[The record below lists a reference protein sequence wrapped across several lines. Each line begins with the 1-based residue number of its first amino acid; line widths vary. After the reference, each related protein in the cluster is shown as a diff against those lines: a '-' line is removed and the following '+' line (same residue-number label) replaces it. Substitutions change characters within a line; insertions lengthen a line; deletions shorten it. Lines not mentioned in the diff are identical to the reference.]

1 MSTSLVASLSL
12 RLDLEQQSTVPLFR
26 QLYGSVRAAILA
38 GRLEGG
44 TRLPPTRQLAQE
56 LEISRKTVVN
66 AFELLI
72 SEGYLEGK
80 VGSGTYVTRVLPE
93 ELLQVRRRAP
103 STAPDTPTSLRTPR
117 LSRWGASLASR
128 TIRPPDSG
136 RAFQPGVP
144 ALEEFPSELWS
155 RLSARAWREAGREHL
170 CDGEAVGYRPL
181 REAIASYLKAVR
193 GMTCEPEQVIITN
206 GMHQS
211 LALVSKM
218 VLAPGETVCM
228 EDPSPVVAQQ
238 ILTDAGAV
246 VVPVG
251 VDQHG
256 LPVEQLATAE
266 TGRQPARLVYITP
279 SHQYPLGVTMSLSR
293 RLALLHWAARTG
305 AWIVEDDY
313 DSEYR
318 YAGRPLAA
326 LQGLDQLGCVLYMGT
341 FSKVLFPALRLSYLV
356 VPAAAADLFARG
368 RAALGRQEPLMEQV
382 VLTAFFIEGHFARHL
397 RRMNGIY
404 QERQAAL
411 IEAVRQRLG
420 GELEIKPT
428 ATGLHV
434 MGWLSPGIDNRR
446 VWQLALARG
455 VDAPPLSAHA
465 RLPQPRGGL
474 VLGYACVR
482 PPEIRAGVERLALAV
497 EAMRRERAGDER
509 RV

>member
-1 MSTSLVASLSL
+1 MGTSLVASLSL
-12 RLDLEQQSTVPLFR
+12 QLDLEKQGAIPLFR
-26 QLYGSVRAAILA
+26 QLYGGLRAAILA
-38 GRLEGG
+38 GHLEGG

-80 VGSGTYVTRVLPE
+80 VGSGTYVARVLPE

-246 VVPVG
+246 VVPVA

-256 LPVEQLATAE
+256 LSVEQLATAE

-293 RLALLHWAARTG
+293 RLAVLHWAARTG

-411 IEAVRQRLG
+411 TEAVRQQLA

-428 ATGLHV
+428 ATGLHI
-434 MGWLSPGIDNRR
+434 MGWLPPDVDDRR
-446 VWQLALARG
+446 VWQLAMARG

-465 RLPQPRGGL
+465 SGGL
-474 VLGYACVR
+474 VPGYACVR
-482 PPEIRAGVERLALAV
+482 PPEIRAGVDRLALAL
-497 EAMRRERAGDER
+497 EAMRRERR
-509 RV
+509 R

>member
-12 RLDLEQQSTVPLFR
+12 RLELEQKSAVPLFR

-66 AFELLI
+66 AVELLI

-80 VGSGTYVTRVLPE
+80 VGSGTYVARGLPE
-93 ELLQVRRRAP
+93 EVLQVHRRAP
-103 STAPDTPTSLRTPR
+103 SVAPATPTALRTPP

-128 TIRPPDSG
+128 PICPPDTR
-136 RAFQPGVP
+136 RAFQPAVP
-144 ALEEFPSELWS
+144 ALEGFPSKLWS
-155 RLSARAWREAGREHL
+155 RLEAHAWRVAAREYL
-170 CDGEAVGYRPL
+170 CDGDPVGYRPL
-181 REAIASYLKAVR
+181 REAIASYLRAVR
-193 GMTCEPEQVIITN
+193 GMTCEPEQVIITS

-211 LALVSKM
+211 LALPSKM
-218 VLAPGETVCM
+218 VLTPPTTPSLQ
-228 EDPSPVVAQQ
+228 DPSPAAVQQ

-246 VVPVG
+246 VVPVA

-256 LPVEQLATAE
+256 LSAEQLATAE
-266 TGRQPARLVYITP
+266 TGGQPVRLVYITP

-293 RLALLHWAARTG
+293 RLALLHWAARAG

-326 LQGLDQLGCVLYMGT
+326 LQGLDQVGCVLYMGT

-356 VPAAAADLFARG
+356 GPAATVNLVGGG
-368 RAALGRQEPLMEQV
+368 RAALGRQAPLMEQV
-382 VLTAFFIEGHFARHL
+382 VLTAFFAEGHFARHL

-404 QERQAAL
+404 HERQATL
-411 IEAVRQRLG
+411 IEAVRQRLAG
-420 GELEIKPT
+420 QLEIQPT
-428 ATGLHV
+428 ATGPHV
-434 MGWLSPGIDNRR
+434 MGWVPPR
-446 VWQLALARG
+446 VDDQHLVQLALGRG
-455 VDAPPLSAHA
+455 VHVPPLSAPA
-465 RLPQPRGGL
+465 T
-474 VLGYACVR
+474 V
-482 PPEIRAGVERLALAV
+482 PPP
-497 EAMRRERAGDER
+497 
-509 RV
+509 